1 MSKMSVLGWSDDLSV
16 GVDLLDD
23 HHKRLFELLGDLYRA
38 VQAGGSEEAVG
49 KVLDELTAYTE
60 YHFAEEE
67 KMLEKAGY
75 PRLEAHRKVH
85 KSLTTQV
92 KAMCDDYKIDHRTV
106 YAAELFQFLSG
117 WLVNHI
123 KVEDF
128 SYKPT
133 LAQR

>member
-1 MSKMSVLGWSDDLSV
+1 MGKMSVLGWSDDLSV

-38 VQAGGSEEAVG
+38 VQAGGSEDAVG

-67 KMLEKAGY
+67 KMLEQAGY
-75 PRLEAHRKVH
+75 PSLEAHRKVH
-85 KSLTTQV
+85 KALTKQV
-92 KAMCDDYKIDHRTV
+92 KGMCDDYKIDHRTV

-128 SYKPT
+128 SYKST
-133 LAQR
+133 LSQA